1 MKKLPR
7 LTVPTL
13 TLILF
18 VAIIKLPQT
27 IQAAIIRFDQFGKP
41 SLIGSEGVVLGI
53 IADKGRDDQGES
65 SSGSSGSS
73 SNSQSSS
80 ASNSNPTTQALE
92 KIEVKSSEV
101 EKAETKESKSE
112 TKIKKD
118 GTKFKL
124 ETETSAG
131 VFKLEIEDGKVKI
144 KQKIKSKETNGV
156 ESESEAS
163 ASAGLER
170 VELEESINLKT
181 VKISALAGQMKIEN
195 QGVAALTKLPISL
208 DSSTNQLIVTTPNKK
223 MVVTTLSAQAIAN
236 LISRG
241 IIDSAENL
249 LEVPSKNASDSA
261 QTEIKAPKTEL
272 VERNG
277 AVVYRVVGQKSRK
290 FLNLFPATFTLQA
303 EVNAETG
310 ALVNLQEPSI
320 LRFFGF
326 LFGK

>member
-1 MKKLPR
+1 MNKLPR

-13 TLILF
+13 TLTLILF
-18 VAIIKLPQT
+18 VAIFKLPQT
-27 IQAAIIRFDQFGKP
+27 IQAAIIRFDQFGKS

-53 IADKGRDDQGES
+53 IADKGRDENKNEASEEKETEIETKES
-65 SSGSSGSS
+65 K
-73 SNSQSSS
+73 
-80 ASNSNPTTQALE
+80 E
-92 KIEVKSSEV
+92 KVEIKSM

-112 TKIKKD
+112 TKIEKD

-124 ETETSAG
+124 ETETGTG
-131 VFKLEIEDGKVKI
+131 VFKLEIENGKVKI

-170 VELEESINLKT
+170 VEFEESINLKT
-181 VKISALAGQMKIEN
+181 VRISALAGQMKIEN

-208 DSSTNQLIVTTPNKK
+208 DSSTNQLIVTTANKK
-223 MVVTTLSAQAIAN
+223 MTVTTLPAQAVAN

-249 LEVPSKNASDSA
+249 LEVTSKSASDSA

-310 ALVNLQEPSI
+310 ALVNLQEPPI

>member
-53 IADKGRDDQGES
+53 IADKGRDDRGES
-65 SSGSSGSS
+65 SSGSSG
-73 SNSQSSS
+73 SQSSS
-80 ASNSNPTTQALE
+80 ASNSNPTTQESE

-101 EKAETKESKSE
+101 EKVETKESKSE
-112 TKIKKD
+112 TKIEKD

-124 ETETSAG
+124 ETETGTG

-163 ASAGLER
+163 ASTGLER
-170 VELEESINLKT
+170 VEFEESINLKT

-208 DSSTNQLIVTTPNKK
+208 DSSTNQLIVTTANKK
-223 MVVTTLSAQAIAN
+223 MVVTTLPAQAVAN

-249 LEVPSKNASDSA
+249 LEVPSKSASDSA